1 MISETPRH
9 SQLCRQAPLPS
20 HVLAELRLLLLSA
33 PHTPLSPWEDL
44 KKWPHFLMHK
54 ATCSEII
61 SPTTRQGH
69 LSFKWNNPIILQQM
83 ENHHP
88 CIIPSE
94 TSVTCLWACVCQR
107 VWHMEGAAFRGS
119 FLQQRELEPLHSKQ
133 PGLWFSSAR
142 RTLEGWNHNELQD
155 VLFVESP
162 SKNGPQ
168 LQVLL
173 KTIHIFIEFTVHS
186 NHFRPYFSAKTRC
199 S

>member
-1 MISETPRH
+1 MK
-9 SQLCRQAPLPS
+9 QPS
-20 HVLAELRLLLLSA
+20 NLAE
-33 PHTPLSPWEDL
+33 
-44 KKWPHFLMHK
+44 
-54 ATCSEII
+54 
-61 SPTTRQGH
+61 
-69 LSFKWNNPIILQQM
+69 N

-94 TSVTCLWACVCQR
+94 ISVTCLWACVCHR
-107 VWHMEGAAFRGS
+107 VSHMEGAALRGS

-142 RTLEGWNHNELQD
+142 RTLQGWNHNELQD

-173 KTIHIFIEFTVHS
+173 KTIHIFIEFTAITSDLTFLLKQDVPSLYSHGHS
-186 NHFRPYFSAKTRC
+186 TQASSNLYLSCTEAVWVFCTFKVMIPLSVTGTDEKPTQTLLVNRKILSSRQNRESAWRHHL
-199 S
+199 